1 MIEYDP
7 ANWCWVV
14 AGAKQQVYSS
24 KAGDYVP
31 VDDSA
36 YQAWRAAGGEPT
48 SIASEAEL
56 GDVLAP
62 YALRP
67 SRPAFSTHTRTARRP
82 GYRARSPR
90 RYPAAIAACVC
101 WRAGK
106 RLVSSR
112 P

>member
-36 YQAWRAAGGEPT
+36 YEAWRAAGGEPT

-67 SRPAFSTHTRTARRP
+67 SRPAFSTHTGRQGVRATGRGRR
-82 GYRARSPR
+82 GDIQLR
-90 RYPAAIAACVC
+90 
-101 WRAGK
+101 
-106 RLVSSR
+106 
-112 P
+112 